1 MDRIITNQNIF
12 LNLCI
17 RSEEHGFTA
26 LHWAAKD
33 GRETAVDL
41 LIARGANV
49 HSTNMG
55 EDTPLHIAATY
66 GHLII
71 VQKV

>member
-1 MDRIITNQNIF
+1 MALFFIF
-12 LNLCI
+12 LY
-17 RSEEHGFTA
+17 SDEHGFTA
-26 LHWAAKD
+26 LHLAAKD

-49 HSTNMG
+49 HCTNMG
-55 EDTPLHIAATY
+55 EDTPLHVAASH